1 MSITPPNDD
10 GLKHANG
17 SSVNGSSVNG
27 NGQGGGRDFLAELQA
42 RAMIESDSSEDD
54 GGSVDFLGPM
64 MRRKSIIILLSLMG
78 ALIGYLM
85 YRREIPVYASSLRL
99 MLWTQMPP
107 VIANGEP
114 VTPAVSIPK
123 QQALITSQTILDRAI
138 RKGKLD
144 ELETFKNNPFPV
156 GLLKGMISV
165 RPVASQTDALEL
177 SCRGKNAEDLPKIL
191 DAVLGAYREF
201 LDDSTK
207 TMGAESTQLLEDLL
221 EKTSTQRR
229 LDQVRFNELQNELRI
244 TGDDLLAQTANPY
257 ADRLRFV
264 ESEKANKNRAL
275 GEVRSRVNEVTA
287 AEGKVN
293 LEERTLAMRVIA
305 MKAEKFMMF
314 GSNTNSSDVS
324 ERVDMVRR
332 TQAKIEDAD
341 QRISVLEQS
350 ISEWTRN
357 FSDNHPT
364 ILLARGR
371 LQTFQK
377 EKLRLETALKEIKE
391 SEDRQKE
398 EKKLQDPQKTGQ
410 LTESQALNVLLYK
423 IALESEFNSLRSDLE
438 TLDQEYND
446 LAQNEAANR
455 QKIAEFNF
463 LRTKIAQKETKDDQ
477 LVDRLTAI
485 SVSTGYNT
493 TRVEEIDRPLQ
504 GAKVAPNLTTYM
516 IFSMVLGALIGTA
529 LAVLVDRADMA
540 FRNPYEIFQKMKVP
554 VLCKVPNIV
563 KSKVKTDLPCGPT
576 LITAIDPRS
585 SAAEAFRS
593 CRTAMLFFANHS
605 GAKTFLLSSPSAGD
619 GKSTTV
625 SNLAVSLSQSGK
637 RVCLLD
643 CDLRRPRQHQHFG
656 VSLKPGLID
665 VESGKSTIDEAIRPT
680 FLENLSI
687 VTSGGHPEN
696 PGEFVVSPKFRE
708 ILAELRNRFDVVLI
722 DSPPLLPVADATS
735 LSTQVDG
742 TLLVFRIRKGVVL
755 ASTKAR
761 ELLDLV
767 HAKVLGVI
775 VNGVDQNP
783 YYSEYGGYNYSGY
796 SGYTYAADRYYER
809 QIKEYADTVDES

>member
-17 SSVNGSSVNG
+17 SSVNGSSMNG
-27 NGQGGGRDFLAELQA
+27 NGQAGGRDFLAELQA
-42 RAMIESDSSEDD
+42 RAMIEADSSEDD

-64 MRRKSIIILLSLMG
+64 MRRKSIIILMALIG

-85 YRREIPVYASSLRL
+85 YRREVPVYASSLRL
-99 MLWTQMPP
+99 MLWTQIPP

-123 QQALITSQTILDRAI
+123 QQALITSQAILDRAI

-156 GLLKGMISV
+156 GLLKGMLGV
-165 RPVASQTDALEL
+165 RPVATQTDALEL
-177 SCRGKNAEDLPKIL
+177 SCRGQNAEDLPKIL
-191 DAVLGAYREF
+191 DAVLAAYREF
-201 LDDSTK
+201 LEDSTK
-207 TMGAESTQLLEDLL
+207 TMGAESTRLLEQLL
-221 EKTSTQRR
+221 EKTSEQRR
-229 LDQVRFNELQNELRI
+229 KDEFRFNELQNELRI
-244 TGDDLLAQTANPY
+244 TGDDLLSQSANPY

-264 ESEKANKNRAL
+264 ESEKANKTREWS
-275 GEVRSRVNEVTA
+275 EVRSRVNEITA
-287 AEGKVN
+287 AEAKESA
-293 LEERTLAMRVIA
+293 EERGLALRVIA
-305 MKAEKFMMF
+305 MKAEKYMMF
-314 GSNTNSSDVS
+314 GTSTNSSDVND
-324 ERVDMVRR
+324 RAQMVSR
-332 TQAKIEDAD
+332 TQAKIEEVES
-341 QRISVLEQS
+341 RIASYEQAIEELGRTS
-350 ISEWTRN
+350 GEK
-357 FSDNHPT
+357 HPT
-364 ILLARGR
+364 IERIRFR
-371 LQTFQK
+371 LENAKK
-377 EKLRLETALKEIKE
+377 EKLRFEATMNELKDDEVREKE
-391 SEDRQKE
+391 QK
-398 EKKLQDPQKTGQ
+398 KAQDPTRNFQ
-410 LTESQALNVLLYK
+410 LTESQALNITLYK
-423 IALESEFNSLRSDLE
+423 IALESEFFSLKSE
-438 TLDQEYND
+438 IEALDQEYNA
-446 LAQNEAANR
+446 LAANEAENR

-463 LRTKIAQKETKDDQ
+463 LRTKIAQKENKDDQ
-477 LVDRLTAI
+477 VVDRLTAI

-493 TRVEEIDRPLQ
+493 TRVDEIDRPLQ

-554 VLCKVPNIV
+554 VLCKVPNIA
-563 KSKVKTDLPCGPT
+563 KSKVKSDLPCGPT
-576 LITAIDPRS
+576 LITALDPRS
-585 SAAEAFRS
+585 AAAESFRA

-665 VESGKSTIDEAIRPT
+665 VASGKSTMEEAIRPT
-680 FLENLSI
+680 FMENLSL

-708 ILAELRNRFDVVLI
+708 ILADLRNRFDVVLI

-796 SGYTYAADRYYER
+796 SGYSYAADRYYER
-809 QIKEYADTVDES
+809 QVKEYAETVDEA